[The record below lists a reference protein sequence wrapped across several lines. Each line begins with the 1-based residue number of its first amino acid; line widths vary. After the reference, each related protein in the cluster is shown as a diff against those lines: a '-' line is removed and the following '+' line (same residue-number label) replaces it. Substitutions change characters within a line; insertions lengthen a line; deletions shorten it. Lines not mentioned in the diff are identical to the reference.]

1 VFGPAARFYPRCMNI
16 RKFATITVLVVSSF
30 AASNVAPTKAELDS
44 MYDKAFREFS
54 AANYEQALKELDA
67 IDARQPDLAE
77 SQNLRGVILMR
88 QAQYDQAE
96 AALQKALATDPKFWN
111 ARFNLAEIPFLRKE
125 WAEARKRFEGLL
137 QGGTSE
143 LQGDA
148 AQLIQYKMLLTYLLE
163 GKENMVDSILAKF
176 ELTPDTPAVTYSNAA
191 IAFQH
196 KKENEA
202 KDLIAAAEKK
212 FSPQLNKL
220 FAESFYEIGWMQ
232 KPAGQT
238 RVALE
243 ITTAEEK
250 AAKAKAIA
258 TDKFDAAEQA
268 FQQRDYTAAK
278 KLIDEADAAFPNQP
292 ATLNLK
298 GEILLAQKDF
308 DGAENAFKQASKIDP
323 KFREAQ
329 YNLAQIPFKKK
340 EYTKAR
346 DRFEALFNNTPAMG
360 GDKNQASQIIKFK
373 IFLTLLLEGKDSRAQ
388 KMMEQFQFTGD
399 TPALYY
405 AQAAW
410 EFKHSNTGKAKDWI
424 DSARKIYS
432 PALNLV
438 FADSFYDV
446 GWLQQPQEVASAPV
460 GPSKELAKTE
470 TVPPSIEPSP
480 IPAPALASN
489 KTAKAPEVAP
499 QKSTNE
505 TQTLA
510 KNEKP
515 PAPLTTNSPSV
526 EMPSAANALPSET
539 RAPLPKEPE
548 TMTQPAMSPA
558 TGPATTTNAVAEQSP
573 ANGPS
578 TSTALT
584 EQSPATSPATKAP
597 ATTTAFSSPA
607 TVLAPATVQE
617 PSVNAADQFDVR
629 SLIVWGGFVAGGLLL
644 AWVVFSEF
652 RRRVSV
658 SAYRSPATA
667 SGPSFDALES
677 EPAVEKMAAPKRLAG
692 GPPQVSLHLK
702 ASEPSVRRGAVPFS
716 KTNRPF
722 GTNGGVTTVAPV
734 ENFARRTPAP
744 EPAPTPEIGAAAIP
758 AIEPVAEVISEP
770 ETPATVLE
778 AESVSEPIGKIAE
791 FSSVGEP
798 QVIEEPI
805 KEEAIT
811 STEPAFAEAAASTEP
826 EPSTEALSPEP
837 TWTPF
842 TAEPAW
848 TPMAFEPA
856 PAVFDVPTPADEI
869 AAPVEQI
876 AAPVEEIH
884 APVAET
890 AAPMEEIH
898 TPAEEFAAPVMET
911 AAAFESVS
919 ETVVSEPEAVAAA
932 PEFSVEEPVAQGPPI
947 PYQVP
952 AFETDSPMAEIT
964 KPEPEE
970 LPAHLAKGVVA
981 GTSMAGVGALR
992 HSVESPS
999 FAPQVISTEPLA
1011 QQPTTPATMPL
1022 PNQPTPAPSIR
1033 PSPMTGGA
1041 PQAATQMQAPTPSGM
1056 QTAVQLTFS
1065 FEIASLQLT
1074 PTFKMGALQLK
1085 PTSKIVTMRLAP
1097 SQQPQPAMNLQ
1108 VTFEISNVQ
1117 ASGGGIGQIRLTPSQ
1132 QQRPSVITSPAFNIA
1147 GLQLLS
1153 GSDSGA
1159 VQLTPSQQGQASVHV
1174 TGRFQIATVEF
1185 SPSFEIASLVLNA
1198 TSKSVSV
1205 QLPGAGP
1212 SAVEGA
1218 PVFDIANVQVTGN
1231 GEIGMM
1237 QLNAQGSAPKAA

>member
-1 VFGPAARFYPRCMNI
+1 MPHCMNI

-30 AASNVAPTKAELDS
+30 AATNVAPTKAELES
-44 MYDKAFREFS
+44 MYDKAFREFN
-54 AANYEQALKELDA
+54 AANYPQALKELDA

-88 QAQYDQAE
+88 QADYDQAE

-111 ARFNLAEIPFLRKE
+111 ARFNLAEIPFLRKD

-137 QGGTSE
+137 SGGTSE

-148 AQLIQYKMLLTYLLE
+148 AQLIQYKILLTYLLE
-163 GKENMVDSILAKF
+163 GKENMVDSMLAKF
-176 ELTPDTPAVTYSNAA
+176 ELTPETPAVSYSNAA
-191 IAFQH
+191 IALQH
-196 KKENEA
+196 KKESEA

-220 FAESFYEIGWMQ
+220 FAESLYEVGWMQ

-243 ITTAEEK
+243 LTTAAEK

-258 TDKFDAAEQA
+258 QEKFEAAEQA

-278 KLIDEADAAFPNQP
+278 RLIDEADAADPNQP
-292 ATLNLK
+292 ATINLR

-308 DGAENAFKQASKIDP
+308 DGAENAFKQAAKIDP

-340 EYTKAR
+340 DYTKAR
-346 DRFEALFNNTPAMG
+346 DRFEALFNNTPSPG
-360 GDKNQASQIIKFK
+360 GDKNQAAQIIKFK
-373 IFLTLLLEGKDSRAQ
+373 IYLTLLLEGKDSRAQ
-388 KMMEQFQFTGD
+388 KIMEQFQFTGD

-410 EFKHSNTGKAKDWI
+410 EFKHNNAAKANDWI
-424 DSARKIYS
+424 VSAKKIYS

-446 GWLQQPQEVASAPV
+446 GWMQPPQNVAAAPV
-460 GPSKELAKTE
+460 TPSKEVAKTE

-480 IPAPALASN
+480 IPAPALALN
-489 KTAKAPEVAP
+489 KSPKAPVEIAP
-499 QKSTNE
+499 
-505 TQTLA
+505 LA
-510 KNEKP
+510 KNEKTP
-515 PAPLTTNSPSV
+515 GPVTTNSPSV
-526 EMPSAANALPSET
+526 EMPSASNALPSET

-548 TMTQPAMSPA
+548 TITQPAS
-558 TGPATTTNAVAEQSP
+558 SP
-573 ANGPS
+573 ANEPA
-578 TSTALT
+578 TSNAVTQ
-584 EQSPATSPATKAP
+584 QSPATAPANKAP
-597 ATTTAFSSPA
+597 ATTTTTVATTPA

-617 PSVNAADQFDVR
+617 RSVTDNMNGINSNTLLV
-629 SLIVWGGFVAGGLLL
+629 GGLLL
-644 AWVVFSEF
+644 AATLILGWVVFSEF
-652 RRRVSV
+652 RRRMSVSV
-658 SAYRSPATA
+658 YRSPAPAT
-667 SGPSFDALES
+667 GPDFDALEP
-677 EPAVEKMAAPKRLAG
+677 ETTVEKLAAPKRLAG

-702 ASEPSVRRGAVPFS
+702 ASEPSVRRAAVPFS
-716 KTNRPF
+716 KTSRPF
-722 GTNGGVTTVAPV
+722 GTNGGATTIGAAVENLVPRAPVSAPKVAPV
-734 ENFARRTPAP
+734 ETPFIGPISEIIP
-744 EPAPTPEIGAAAIP
+744 EPEKPVVSDFQREIVSA
-758 AIEPVAEVISEP
+758 PVAEV
-770 ETPATVLE
+770 
-778 AESVSEPIGKIAE
+778 AE

-798 QVIEEPI
+798 QVIEKPAEIIESFAEIPAAPEQEPVFA
-805 KEEAIT
+805 EAPVW
-811 STEPAFAEAAASTEP
+811 TEPAAPEPVWTEP
-826 EPSTEALSPEP
+826 AVIEPAWAPIAL
-837 TWTPF
+837 
-842 TAEPAW
+842 EPAW
-848 TPMAFEPA
+848 TPVAFEPST
-856 PAVFDVPTPADEI
+856 PVFETP
-869 AAPVEQI
+869 
-876 AAPVEEIH
+876 APVEEI
-884 APVAET
+884 AQPVAET
-890 AAPMEEIH
+890 AAS
-898 TPAEEFAAPVMET
+898 
-911 AAAFESVS
+911 FESVG
-919 ETVVSEPEAVAAA
+919 EPVVIEPEIA
-932 PEFSVEEPVAQGPPI
+932 PEPVAEISAVTEEPVAQGPPI

-1011 QQPTTPATMPL
+1011 QQPTTPVTMPL

-1033 PSPMTGGA
+1033 PSPMAGGA
-1041 PQAATQMQAPTPSGM
+1041 PQPQSQAQPASGM

-1065 FEIASLQLT
+1065 FEIASMQLT
-1074 PTFKMGALQLK
+1074 PSFKMGALQLK

-1108 VTFEISNVQ
+1108 VTFEIATVQ
-1117 ASGGGIGQIRLTPSQ
+1117 AAGGGIGQIRLTPSQ
-1132 QQRPSVITSPAFNIA
+1132 QQRPSVISSPAFNIA

-1159 VQLTPSQQGQASVHV
+1159 VQITPSQQGQASVHV

-1185 SPSFEIASLVLNA
+1185 SPSFEISSLVLNA

-1218 PVFDIANVQVTGN
+1218 PVFEIANVQISGN

-1237 QLNAQGSAPKAA
+1237 QLNAQGAAPKAA

>member
-1 VFGPAARFYPRCMNI
+1 MNI
-16 RKFATITVLVVSSF
+16 RKFATITVLVLSSF
-30 AASNVAPTKAELDS
+30 AATNVAPTKAELES

-54 AANYEQALKELDA
+54 GANYDQALKELDA

-96 AALQKALATDPKFWN
+96 TALQKALATDPKFWN
-111 ARFNLAEIPFLRKE
+111 ARFNLAEIPFLRKD

-137 QGGTSE
+137 QGNTAE

-148 AQLIQYKMLLTYLLE
+148 AQLIQYKILLTYLLE
-163 GKENMVDSILAKF
+163 GKDNMVDSILAKF

-191 IAFQH
+191 VAFQH
-196 KKENEA
+196 KKEQEA

-212 FSPQLNKL
+212 FSPALNKL
-220 FAESFYEIGWMQ
+220 FAESFYEVGWMQ

-243 ITTAEEK
+243 ITTAADR

-258 TDKFDAAEQA
+258 AEKFDAAEQA

-278 KLIDEADAAFPNQP
+278 KLIDEADAADPNQP
-292 ATLNLK
+292 ATINMR

-308 DGAENAFKQASKIDP
+308 DGAENAFKQAAKIDP

-340 EYTKAR
+340 DYTKAR
-346 DRFEALFNNTPAMG
+346 DRFEALFNNTPAPG

-373 IFLTLLLEGKDSRAQ
+373 IYLTLLLEGKDSRAQ

-410 EFKHSNTGKAKDWI
+410 EFKHNNAAKANDWI
-424 DSARKIYS
+424 VSAKKIYS
-432 PALNLV
+432 PALNMV

-446 GWLQQPQEVASAPV
+446 GWLQPAQIVASAPV
-460 GPSKELAKTE
+460 TPKDVAKNE
-470 TVPPSIEPSP
+470 TAPSIEPSP
-480 IPAPALASN
+480 IPSSVLALN
-489 KTAKAPEVAP
+489 KTPKLEIAPP
-499 QKSTNE
+499 KTE
-505 TQTLA
+505 TQPLA
-510 KNEKP
+510 KNEKTP
-515 PAPLTTNSPSV
+515 GPLTTNSPSV
-526 EMPSAANALPSET
+526 EMPSVSNALPSET

-548 TMTQPAMSPA
+548 TVTQPATNPPTETATSNAVTQPPA
-558 TGPATTTNAVAEQSP
+558 TEPATSNTVTQ
-573 ANGPS
+573 
-578 TSTALT
+578 
-584 EQSPATSPATKAP
+584 QSPATAP
-597 ATTTAFSSPA
+597 ANKEPAAPPTKVVSTPA
-607 TVLAPATVQE
+607 TVLAPATVQQ
-617 PSVNAADQFDVR
+617 PSATENGVSANTLV
-629 SLIVWGGFVAGGLLL
+629 VGGLLL
-644 AWVVFSEF
+644 AATVILIWVVVSEF
-652 RRRVSV
+652 RRRMSV
-658 SAYRSPATA
+658 SAYRPMPA
-667 SGPSFDALES
+667 SGPSFDEMETEAV
-677 EPAVEKMAAPKRLAG
+677 VEKMAAPKRLAG

-702 ASEPSVRRGAVPFS
+702 ASEPSVRRAAVPFS
-716 KTNRPF
+716 KPNRPF
-722 GTNGGVTTVAPV
+722 GTNGGPSIGPAVENLVPRALAPAPKVEPV
-734 ENFARRTPAP
+734 EL
-744 EPAPTPEIGAAAIP
+744 P
-758 AIEPVAEVISEP
+758 AIEPIADVAAEP
-770 ETPATVLE
+770 EKPVVSDF
-778 AESVSEPIGKIAE
+778 ESVSEPFPEVAE

-798 QVIEEPI
+798 KVIEKPAEEFVMPAEEIAAEP
-805 KEEAIT
+805 EE
-811 STEPAFAEAAASTEP
+811 EPAFAEAPVWTEP
-826 EPSTEALSPEP
+826 EPIWTQPEP
-837 TWTPF
+837 VWTPIA
-842 TAEPAW
+842 AEPAW
-848 TPMAFEPA
+848 TPVAFEPS
-856 PAVFDVPTPADEI
+856 TPVLETP
-869 AAPVEQI
+869 APVEQF
-876 AAPVEEIH
+876 
-884 APVAET
+884 AET
-890 AAPMEEIH
+890 
-898 TPAEEFAAPVMET
+898 T
-911 AAAFESVS
+911 AAFESVS
-919 ETVVSEPEAVAAA
+919 EPVVIEPEPVVTEPEPAPTPVAEIFAD
-932 PEFSVEEPVAQGPPI
+932 EEPVAQGPPI

-970 LPAHLAKGVVA
+970 LPAHLAQGVVA

-999 FAPQVISTEPLA
+999 FAPKVISTEPLA
-1011 QQPTTPATMPL
+1011 QQPTTPVTMPQ

-1033 PSPMTGGA
+1033 PSPMAGGV
-1041 PQAATQMQAPTPSGM
+1041 PQSQPTSGMQPASGM

-1074 PTFKMGALQLK
+1074 PSFKMGALQLK

-1108 VTFEISNVQ
+1108 VTFELATVQ
-1117 ASGGGIGQIRLTPSQ
+1117 AAGGSIGQIRLTPSQ
-1132 QQRPSVITSPAFNIA
+1132 QQRPSVISTPAFNIA

-1153 GSDSGA
+1153 GSESGA

-1218 PVFDIANVQVTGN
+1218 PVFDIANVQITGS
-1231 GEIGMM
+1231 GEIGML
-1237 QLNAQGSAPKAA
+1237 QLNAQGAAPKAA